1 MVHSLQGMLVISES
15 FKEWHNSLLYSLEYH
30 MQFRFPT
37 CVLLPKVMTGMVTD
51 EMILNDHF
59 NV

>member
-1 MVHSLQGMLVISES
+1 MLVISGS
-15 FKEWHNSLLYSLEYH
+15 FKERHTSDLYSLEYH
-30 MQFRFPT
+30 MQFRFHK
-37 CVLLPKVMTGMVTD
+37 CVLLPKVRTGMVTD

>member
-1 MVHSLQGMLVISES
+1 
-15 FKEWHNSLLYSLEYH
+15 
-30 MQFRFPT
+30 MQFRFHK

>member
-1 MVHSLQGMLVISES
+1 MLVISES
-15 FKEWHNSLLYSLEYH
+15 FTEWHTLHLYSLEYH
-30 MQFRFPT
+30 MQFPFPT
-37 CVLLPKVMTGMVTD
+37 CVLLPKVMTEMVTD

>member
-1 MVHSLQGMLVISES
+1 MVHSLQGMLVISGS
-15 FKEWHNSLLYSLEYH
+15 FKERHTSDLYSLEYH
-30 MQFRFPT
+30 MQFQFHK